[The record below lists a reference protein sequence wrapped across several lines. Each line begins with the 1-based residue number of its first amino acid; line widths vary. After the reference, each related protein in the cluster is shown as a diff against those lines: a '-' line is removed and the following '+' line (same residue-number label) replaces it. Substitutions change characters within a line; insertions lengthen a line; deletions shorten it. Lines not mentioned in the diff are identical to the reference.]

1 VSDDRYCDRGRAF
14 DITDVSKAVPIRG
27 EWAGTNDY
35 KDYNRPATN
44 PSHTMLAETR
54 TDEFEEKRVAVWA
67 ELFDAAKLKDTAGF
81 ALSLM
86 PEFLASLKRE
96 WSCF

>member
-1 VSDDRYCDRGRAF
+1 
-14 DITDVSKAVPIRG
+14 
-27 EWAGTNDY
+27 
-35 KDYNRPATN
+35 
-44 PSHTMLAETR
+44 MLAETR